1 MEENE
6 TQQKDSIAKD
16 NSDTKQVQTSEELNE
31 LQKKAFPILEE
42 QRKQKDMTNSYREE
56 RERLKAEN
64 EKQKTAIE
72 EANRKLLKV
81 QSQLLQ
87 LQEQEQI
94 YRAREQR
101 MNGKERNH
109 EPRKSEQPLI
119 VEHPKQNDS
128 VLRWFMQRS
137 TRTKVWLMLNP
148 VTTLLMGVMFGKS
161 DFTVSVIA
169 FLWIAWFFYGV
180 FAIGSKIVRG

>member
-6 TQQKDSIAKD
+6 NTKNGIAKD
-16 NSDTKQVQTSEELNE
+16 SDTKQMLPT
-31 LQKKAFPILEE
+31 LEE
-42 QRKQKDMTNSYREE
+42 QRIRAIQILENQRKHNDMIKAHKEE
-56 RERLKAEN
+56 KERLRAEN

-101 MNGKERNH
+101 MNGKEHNH

-137 TRTKVWLMLNP
+137 TRTKAWLMLNP

-161 DFTVSVIA
+161 DLTVSVIA

-180 FAIGSKIVRG
+180 FAMGSKILRG